1 GLIARCSKLTRMQ
14 ALASR
19 CTRAQPFTNSRPVAA
34 RLQCGVTTRPVARRP
49 QFQIVSAAASVADAV
64 DVEQYEDELDVPM
77 SAGGILSP
85 ASDKVRLRIRM
96 RGYEVKL
103 LEDCIAQIQTVAEAT
118 GAVFKGPV
126 MLPTKRKVYC
136 VLRSPHVNKDAREHF
151 EIRTHHRLVD
161 LKNLSAETVS
171 MMMEWVPPSGV
182 EVECSIA

>member
-1 GLIARCSKLTRMQ
+1 MQ

-19 CTRAQPFTNSRPVAA
+19 CSRAQPFTTSRPMVA
-34 RLQCGVTTRPVARRP
+34 RLQSGAIARRAERP
-49 QFQIVSAAASVADAV
+49 SQFLIANAVVSDTGAV
-64 DVEQYEDELDVPM
+64 DVEQYEDELDLPM
-77 SAGGILSP
+77 TAGTPLAP

-96 RGYEVKL
+96 RSYEVKL
-103 LEDCIAQIQTVAEAT
+103 LEDCIAQIQTVADAT
-118 GAVFKGPV
+118 GAAFKGPV
-126 MLPTKRKVYC
+126 MLPTKKRVYC

-171 MMMEWVPPSGV
+171 MMMQWVPPSGV